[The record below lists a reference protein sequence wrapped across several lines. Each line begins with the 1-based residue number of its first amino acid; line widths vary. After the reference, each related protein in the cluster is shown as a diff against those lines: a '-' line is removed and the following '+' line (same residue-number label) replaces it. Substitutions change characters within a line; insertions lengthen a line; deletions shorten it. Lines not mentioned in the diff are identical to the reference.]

1 MTTETDKAELLNV
14 SFAFVFYQQ
23 GLPVSVLTDRVQGGK
38 GWPSADDDLVRKCL
52 TELDP
57 YKYMGSD
64 LLHPRVLR
72 KMGNAM
78 ARLLS
83 LTFEVIKEVPDD

>member
-1 MTTETDKAELLNV
+1 M
-14 SFAFVFYQQ
+14 
-23 GLPVSVLTDRVQGGK
+23 SVLIDRVQGGK
-38 GWPSADDDLVRKCL
+38 GWPSVDDDLVRNCL

-57 YKYMGSD
+57 YKSMGSD

-72 KMGNAM
+72 RETGIAM

-83 LTFEVIKEVPDD
+83 LTFEVSWRSGRSLKTRKKQMLHQSF